1 MVSQKAYLSN
11 STIEIIKTYEMVSIV
26 VEPLKTTSATK
37 QYFLK
42 NVPSDAQF
50 KGQCPYPICHAKCQ
64 HDVFASTLQVQ
75 VP

>member
-1 MVSQKAYLSN
+1 
-11 STIEIIKTYEMVSIV
+11 MVSIV
-26 VEPLKTTSATK
+26 VEQLKTTSATK

-50 KGQCPYPICHAKCQ
+50 KGQSPYPICHAKCQ
-64 HDVFASTLQVQ
+64 HDVFGSTLQVQ